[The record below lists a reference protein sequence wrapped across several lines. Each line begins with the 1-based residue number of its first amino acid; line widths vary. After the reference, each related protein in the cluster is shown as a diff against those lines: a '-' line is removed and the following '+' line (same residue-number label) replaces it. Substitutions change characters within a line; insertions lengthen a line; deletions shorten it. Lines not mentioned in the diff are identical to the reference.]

1 MPDEIQ
7 KILDLRSKYNTQ
19 LWDRTLSDR
28 ERLILKSKIVALGEV
43 LDIFGYVDNDGS
55 RLEEL
60 IHDL

>member
-1 MPDEIQ
+1 MPEIQ

-19 LWDRTLSDR
+19 LWDRTLSDK
-28 ERLILKSKIVALGEV
+28 ERLIIKAKIVALGEA
-43 LDIFGYVDNDGS
+43 LDILGYVDNDGS